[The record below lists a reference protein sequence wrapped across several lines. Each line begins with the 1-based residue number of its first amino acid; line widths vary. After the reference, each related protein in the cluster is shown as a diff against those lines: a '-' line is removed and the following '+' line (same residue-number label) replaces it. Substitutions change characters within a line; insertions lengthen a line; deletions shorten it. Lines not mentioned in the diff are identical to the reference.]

1 MLPLKSARRALFVV
15 AAIGLCGVSVAG
27 APAPFARSTDALA
40 PELSGLGTL
49 HVPVSTAT
57 QISVPPEFFETI
69 VSESLKVPARVWKAA
84 LEPILTVDFSERLK
98 EVAVPTLLVWG
109 DRDGFTGRAEQ
120 DALNRAIAG
129 SRLTVYSGTGH
140 CPHWEEPERFAADVV
155 AFVRSVDAP

>member
-1 MLPLKSARRALFVV
+1 M
-15 AAIGLCGVSVAG
+15 
-27 APAPFARSTDALA
+27 
-40 PELSGLGTL
+40 
-49 HVPVSTAT
+49 
-57 QISVPPEFFETI
+57 
-69 VSESLKVPARVWKAA
+69 WKAA
-84 LEPILTVDFSERLK
+84 LEPYLSADFSERLK